1 MKPTNHPASSAHQ
14 IPKGAEV
21 GKTITYILRSNH
33 ETIKV
38 LRALVQS
45 RIEEILDIIVED
57 KEMRGIVFA
66 HTAKGDLTRSQADR
80 MRRFLW

>member
-21 GKTITYILRSNH
+21 GKTLSYILRSNQ

-45 RIEEILDIIVED
+45 QIENILDLVVED

-66 HTAKGDLTRSQADR
+66 YTAKGDLTRTQADR